1 MSDGS
6 NDDAGFFVIH
16 DGEAGKPGETPNGG
30 PILGNGVAN
39 PSGNDPPQTGIGSS
53 IPGEFSEIKP
63 APKRRGRPPGSTN
76 RPKSAT
82 DAQKD
87 SFGPG
92 LALGSEATDKDL
104 RRQAAALAVAIQQRH
119 LMVALMLGLPELAL
133 PPEKAEAL
141 AIALINFQNE
151 YPAVKVSRKLT
162 VAIDL
167 ATAAGMAYLPAVAA
181 VADRARRSAQ
191 ARKERG
197 RPGVNY
203 PPVNPQDQPVPA
215 TPSEASQQPASN
227 GNAVILASG
236 VPDRGKIDF
245 GPN

>member
-6 NDDAGFFVIH
+6 NDDAGFFVGPT
-16 DGEAGKPGETPNGG
+16 DKAGSPGEATNGGAGAIGGRPNGSGEPSAKAGEGTANAGSFGPGEP
-30 PILGNGVAN
+30 V
-39 PSGNDPPQTGIGSS
+39 
-53 IPGEFSEIKP
+53 K
-63 APKRRGRPPGSTN
+63 KKRGRPPGSKN
-76 RPKSAT
+76 RPVSPGEA
-82 DAQKD
+82 KD
-87 SFGPG
+87 GFGPG

-104 RRQAAALAVAIQQRH
+104 KRQAAALAVAIQQRH
-119 LMVALMLGLPELAL
+119 LMLGLMLGLPELAM

-141 AIALINFQNE
+141 AIALVNFQAE

-167 ATAAGMAYLPAVAA
+167 ATAAGMAYLPAIAA
-181 VADRARRSAQ
+181 IADKARKAAQ

-203 PPVNPQDQPVPA
+203 PPVNPQDHAQPA
-215 TPSEASQQPASN
+215 GPSEQPTPA
-227 GNAVILASG
+227 GNEMILASG
-236 VPDRGKIDF
+236 RPDRGKIDF